1 MEDLLLEMM
10 NQFQWNSES
19 EDQLICLTNERNLR
33 LVKTNEQRKRV
44 IQIVSDAHQLSK
56 CAPEE
61 KAELWAAENKIIT
74 DSTSNQTALL
84 SLMRHS
90 GVNDPSRIQRIPI
103 YTTSF
108 HLGNSNSIPQLVLY
122 WNAGELN
129 EDVLRIHHL
138 LLQKVIQNDRY
149 DLIIETT
156 TFQSEVVL
164 HEAQKAKK
172 LFKTDEEAI
181 EEIRESENWR
191 NLVEAV
197 DVNFRIHFRLDSHLT
212 TIRQDFNETRLYI
225 DLSAEV
231 DVQKQALAVSAGIP
245 QLVRKKTDYVDDQK
259 NGQIIGQIRDLD
271 PAIAFYM
278 DDLNNWNQALVENI
292 SYIERFSEENVIK
305 QWRDLLYGVV

>member
-1 MEDLLLEMM
+1 M
-10 NQFQWNSES
+10 
-19 EDQLICLTNERNLR
+19 
-33 LVKTNEQRKRV
+33 K
-44 IQIVSDAHQLSK
+44 
-56 CAPEE
+56 
-61 KAELWAAENKIIT
+61 
-74 DSTSNQTALL
+74 
-84 SLMRHS
+84 
-90 GVNDPSRIQRIPI
+90 
-103 YTTSF
+103 
-108 HLGNSNSIPQLVLY
+108 
-122 WNAGELN
+122 
-129 EDVLRIHHL
+129 
-138 LLQKVIQNDRY
+138 
-149 DLIIETT
+149 
-156 TFQSEVVL
+156 
-164 HEAQKAKK
+164 QKAKK

-191 NLVEAV
+191 NLVEVV